1 MHFNNIL
8 ESTLPISNASHS
20 IVNQKYALQGLEIGF
35 VSKNTVMLHV
45 VLLQRSWNLFEYS
58 VFFSIDLILQKDKN
72 NNVQKTENI
81 LKEKVGKYNLLHR
94 LPRIEQK

>member
-35 VSKNTVMLHV
+35 VSKNAVMLHV
-45 VLLQRSWNLFEYS
+45 VLSQRS
-58 VFFSIDLILQKDKN
+58 
-72 NNVQKTENI
+72 
-81 LKEKVGKYNLLHR
+81 
-94 LPRIEQK
+94 